1 MKLSKIWALCRE
13 QRRFIV
19 YNLPGGQWISD
30 GYATYPLM
38 ELPELSEESIYTIVD
53 IPKDKRTE
61 FVFERRTSE
70 PFGISFADAV
80 EKEYELKRVP
90 LTLVVHGTTVLPFES
105 RYGVLFVDKRYL
117 IPFGDGV
124 TLWERFFPESK
135 RSYIAVKR
143 GMLLEGIILP
153 EDIATPALADML
165 VNIGEAIA
173 GVAKAEKSGEP
184 EQVGMDV

>member
-1 MKLSKIWALCRE
+1 MKLSKIWALCKGAG
-13 QRRFIV
+13 RFIV

-30 GYATYPLM
+30 GYAVYPLM
-38 ELPELSEESIYTIVD
+38 DLPELSEESIYTIMD
-53 IPKDKRTE
+53 IPKDKRSE
-61 FVFERRTSE
+61 YLFERREAE
-70 PFGISFADAV
+70 PNGISFADAV
-80 EKEYELKRVP
+80 DREYELKRVP
-90 LTLVVHGTTVLPFES
+90 LQLTYQGCTTLPFES

-124 TLWERFFPESK
+124 MLWERFYPESK

-165 VNIGEAIA
+165 VNIGEAVA
-173 GVAKAEKSGEP
+173 GVARAEKSGEP

>member
-1 MKLSKIWALCRE
+1 MKLSKIWALCRD
-13 QRRFIV
+13 QRHFIV

-38 ELPELSEESIYTIVD
+38 DLPELSEESIFTIVD

-61 FVFERRTSE
+61 FVFERRMSE
-70 PFGISFADAV
+70 PRGISFADAV
-80 EKEYELKRVP
+80 EREYELKRVP
-90 LTLVVHGTTVLPFES
+90 LTLVVHGTAVLPFES

-124 TLWERFFPESK
+124 TFWERFFPESK

-153 EDIATPALADML
+153 KDIATPELADML

-173 GVAKAEKSGEP
+173 EVARAERSDEP
-184 EQVGMDV
+184 KQQSIDV

>member
-1 MKLSKIWALCRE
+1 MKLSKIWALCKGAG
-13 QRRFIV
+13 RFIV

-38 ELPELSEESIYTIVD
+38 DLPELSEDSICTIVD

-61 FVFERRTSE
+61 FVFERRMSE
-70 PFGISFADAV
+70 PSGISFADVV
-80 EKEYELKRVP
+80 EREYELKRVP
-90 LTLVVHGTTVLPFES
+90 LMLTLHGNTVLPFES

-153 EDIATPALADML
+153 EDIATPELADML

-173 GVAKAEKSGEP
+173 GVARASSSGEP